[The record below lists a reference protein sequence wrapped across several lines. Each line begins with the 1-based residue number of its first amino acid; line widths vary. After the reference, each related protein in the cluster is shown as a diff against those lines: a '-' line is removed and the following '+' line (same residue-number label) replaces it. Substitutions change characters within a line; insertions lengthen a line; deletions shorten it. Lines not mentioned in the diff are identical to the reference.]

1 MAVNLYGVLY
11 GMQAFVPR
19 MIERDEEGLILNTTS
34 VVGLTTG
41 ASSVYGVTKHAVTR
55 LTEGLHYDLRAG
67 GSKLQAAL

>member
-19 MIERDEEGLILNTTS
+19 MIENDEEGLIINTTS

-41 ASSVYGVTKHAVTR
+41 TTSVYGVTKHAVSR
-55 LTEGLHYDLRAG
+55 MTEGLH
-67 GSKLQAAL
+67 